1 MWGGVGRVCEVGW
14 EGWEWCAWC
23 CVRVRARGRVIRE
36 G

>member
-36 G
+36 R